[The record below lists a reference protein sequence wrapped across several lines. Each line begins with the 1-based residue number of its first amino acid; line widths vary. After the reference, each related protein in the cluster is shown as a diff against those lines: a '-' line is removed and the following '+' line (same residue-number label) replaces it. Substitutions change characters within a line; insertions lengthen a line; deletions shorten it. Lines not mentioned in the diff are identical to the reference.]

1 MKRALAKGSMW
12 DAYLQVV
19 LTRELAKGMVARNR
33 GHIINVS
40 SIAGHTPYP
49 GGARSQ
55 SWLLECG
62 ETLVTG
68 SLIRAFSTCGCNH
81 TLLQAGEC
89 PVPHKVLSCC
99 KEGGGHSFFFTLI
112 PVRAIRKS

>member
-1 MKRALAKGSMW
+1 MQVGLVKRALAKGIMW
-12 DAYLQVV
+12 GAYLQVI

-55 SWLLECG
+55 SWLLECS
-62 ETLVTG
+62 ETSGDWILDQG
-68 SLIRAFSTCGCNH
+68 ILD
-81 TLLQAGEC
+81 L
-89 PVPHKVLSCC
+89 
-99 KEGGGHSFFFTLI
+99 
-112 PVRAIRKS
+112 